1 LKRLGNMPS
10 QGEKNLVPADSQE
23 TPVPAPAPVPT
34 PAHSVVSVMISPPP
48 KEKVD
53 GRFKV
58 IAFFFVNYILAI
70 SFGIDGCKNETNE
83 VCIMNHCFRACSMW
97 WLVIIGAIGLF
108 RSFVL
113 SFGIV
118 WTKYFYDE
126 NVYHSSCL
134 FFSNHL
140 IRYFETFLFSTE
152 VVLVIF
158 IGLSINE
165 HNEEFPTWISTFG
178 VIMAQVIWR
187 FVNIVRDLVK
197 RDRDIVKRDREHF
210 GFSNV

>member
-1 LKRLGNMPS
+1 
-10 QGEKNLVPADSQE
+10 
-23 TPVPAPAPVPT
+23 
-34 PAHSVVSVMISPPP
+34 
-48 KEKVD
+48 
-53 GRFKV
+53 
-58 IAFFFVNYILAI
+58 
-70 SFGIDGCKNETNE
+70 
-83 VCIMNHCFRACSMW
+83 
-97 WLVIIGAIGLF
+97 
-108 RSFVL
+108 
-113 SFGIV
+113 
-118 WTKYFYDE
+118 
-126 NVYHSSCL
+126 
-134 FFSNHL
+134 L